1 MVINLKKRV
10 IFQEKE
16 NLAGKKEN
24 FLIIDCKKCSEK
36 EKKFYKNKT
45 CIYCLLLNLFINK
58 NNKFNRILISKNEI
72 LIEPEQYDLILDYF
86 KKLNKIKRINQKI
99 ENVRKKRCVYQE
111 FKCKNFPD
119 YFSLVKI
126 HDFEFYD
133 PVLVYNTHLKR
144 ISFLE
149 ENKILN
155 NFCLNCVN
163 YLKSLEK
170 SIAEILNHLKIIKLL
185 NTFKYESGKSQNS
198 FNFYKNLFSKSFQL
212 HTKDQESRFPTLLK
226 QEEIIKTYMIG
237 KNNLYQVYI
246 SNISFEAENKY
257 LVHYN
262 YHSRSE
268 EDYIKKI
275 IQDISNSLNIV
286 NFDQII
292 PLENLINIYKR
303 ESLKILNE
311 KYRFSKIDS
320 NKIAFISALKRLNLE
335 KIFPLLID
343 DFIEEIFLDSPH
355 DEIYIN
361 HQKYGRC
368 RTNIKFNIREIE
380 RIKTLLR
387 LYSGQRLDF
396 MKPSI
401 KLVLKNKFF
410 YCRFALDIEPI
421 QLNNFALDI
430 RKLNKNILNIQDL
443 LKNGTLNPLMATF
456 LYFNILRRRNITVT
470 GETDTGK
477 TTLINAL
484 DLLTPKEFRK
494 IYVENIVESLN
505 QFNFGKHQ
513 LKYKVDSYD
522 SSLKE
527 NYSKSSQ
534 IKTLLHRSP
543 DMIYLG
549 EILTKEEA
557 EAMFHCLAAGLRG
570 FQTIHSNN
578 IDSLINRFVHHF
590 KINKSC
596 LNDLDLIILM
606 KKDGNQRKIISISEI
621 GDNLKIEKLYNN
633 IFQYN
638 PESKKW
644 NLLNPLF
651 ETKIVNE
658 LRRYEDLSRENFLF
672 IIKIYNDIFTFISK
686 INKVDNYKLI
696 NFFHRISYNSF
707 QSYDILENFWNNWKK
722 NRGLNF

>member
-1 MVINLKKRV
+1 MVLNLKERV

-16 NLAGKKEN
+16 NFEGKKEN

-36 EKKFYKNKT
+36 EKKFYKNIT
-45 CIYCLLLNLFINK
+45 CIYCFLLNLFINK

-72 LIEPEQYDLILDYF
+72 LIEPEQYDLVLDYF
-86 KKLNKIKRINQKI
+86 KNLNKIKRINQKI
-99 ENVRKKRCVYQE
+99 ENLRKKRCVYQE
-111 FKCKNFPD
+111 FKCKNFPE

-144 ISFLE
+144 ISYIEDNRIF
-149 ENKILN
+149 ND
-155 NFCLNCVN
+155 FCLKCVN
-163 YLKSLEK
+163 YLKSLES
-170 SIAEILNHLKIIKLL
+170 SIAEILNHLKIIKML
-185 NTFKYESGKSQNS
+185 NTFKSESEKAYHSLK
-198 FNFYKNLFSKSFQL
+198 FYKRLFSKSFQL
-212 HTKDQESRFPTLLK
+212 HIKDQESKIPTLLT
-226 QEEIIKTYMIG
+226 QGDLIKTYMIG

-246 SNISFEAENKY
+246 TNISFEAENKY

-262 YHSRSE
+262 YQSRSE
-268 EDYIKKI
+268 EDYIRKI

-292 PLENLINIYKR
+292 PLENLINLYNR
-303 ESLKILNE
+303 EALKILSE
-311 KYRFSKIDS
+311 KYRFSKID
-320 NKIAFISALKRLNLE
+320 NKKIAFISALKRLNLE

-343 DFIEEIFLDSPH
+343 DFIEEIFLDSPY
-355 DEIYIN
+355 DKIYIN

-368 RTNIKFNIREIE
+368 RTDLKFNRREIE

-387 LYSGQRLDF
+387 LYSGQRLDY

-443 LKNGTLNPLMATF
+443 LKNGTLSPLMASF
-456 LYFNILRRRNITVT
+456 LYFNILRRRNLTVT

-494 IYVENIVESLN
+494 IYIENIVESLN
-505 QFNFGKHQ
+505 QFSFGKHQ

-522 SSLKE
+522 SLLKE
-527 NYSKSSQ
+527 KYSKSSQ
-534 IKTLLHRSP
+534 IKTLLHRTP
-543 DMIYLG
+543 DIIYLG

-578 IDSLINRFVHHF
+578 IESLINRFVYHF

-596 LNDLDLIILM
+596 LDDLDLIILM
-606 KKDGNQRKIISISEI
+606 KKDGYQRKIISISEI
-621 GDNLKIEKLYNN
+621 GNDLDIPKLYNN

-658 LRRYEDLSRENFLF
+658 LRRYEDLNRENFSL
-672 IIKIYNDIFTFISK
+672 IIKIYNEIFTFISK
-686 INKVDNYKLI
+686 IKKIDNYKLI

-707 QSYDILENFWNNWKK
+707 QSYDILKNFWNNWKK

>member
-1 MVINLKKRV
+1 MVINLKERV

-16 NLAGKKEN
+16 NLAGRKEN

-45 CIYCLLLNLFINK
+45 CINCFLLNLFINK

-72 LIEPEQYDLILDYF
+72 LIEPEQYDLFLEYF

-99 ENVRKKRCVYQE
+99 ENIRKKRCVYQE
-111 FKCKNFPD
+111 FKCKNFPE

-144 ISFLE
+144 ISTIE
-149 ENKILN
+149 ENKIFN
-155 NFCLNCVN
+155 DFCLKCVN

-170 SIAEILNHLKIIKLL
+170 SIAEILHPLKIIKLL
-185 NTFKYESGKSQNS
+185 NKFKCESDKSYHS
-198 FNFYKNLFSKSFQL
+198 LKFYKRLFSKSFQI
-212 HTKDQESRFPTLLK
+212 HTEDQESKHPTLLT
-226 QEEIIKTYMIG
+226 QGELIKTYMIG

-246 SNISFEAENKY
+246 TNISFEAENKY
-257 LVHYN
+257 LVRYN
-262 YHSRSE
+262 YQSRLE

-292 PLENLINIYKR
+292 PLENLINLYKR
-303 ESLKILNE
+303 ESLKILSE
-311 KYRFSKIDS
+311 KYRFSKIEN
-320 NKIAFISALKRLNLE
+320 NKIAFISALKLLNLE

-343 DFIEEIFLDSPH
+343 DFIEEIFLDSPY

-368 RTNIKFNIREIE
+368 RTNLKFNRREIE

-387 LYSGQRLDF
+387 LYSGQRLDY

-401 KLVLKNKFF
+401 KHVLKNKFF

-443 LKNGTLNPLMATF
+443 LKNKTLNPLMAAF

-494 IYVENIVESLN
+494 IYIENIVESLN
-505 QFNFGKHQ
+505 QFSFGKHQ

-522 SSLKE
+522 SLLKDK
-527 NYSKSSQ
+527 YSKSSQ
-534 IKTLLHRSP
+534 IKTLLHRTP
-543 DMIYLG
+543 DIIYLG

-578 IDSLINRFVHHF
+578 IESLINRFLHHF

-596 LNDLDLIILM
+596 LDDLDLIVLM

-621 GDNLKIEKLYNN
+621 GNDLEIAKLYNN
-633 IFQYN
+633 LFQYN

-644 NLLNPLF
+644 NLLIPLF
-651 ETKIVNE
+651 ETKIVDE
-658 LRRYEDLSRENFLF
+658 LRRYEDLSRENFSK
-672 IIKIYNDIFTFISK
+672 IIKIYADIFTFISK
-686 INKVDNYKLI
+686 IKKIDNYKLI

-707 QSYDILENFWNNWKK
+707 QSYDILKNFWNNWKK
-722 NRGLNF
+722 N

>member
-1 MVINLKKRV
+1 MIANLKTRI

-24 FLIIDCKKCSEK
+24 FLIIDCKQCSEK
-36 EKKFYKNKT
+36 EKNFYNNKT
-45 CIYCLLLNLFINK
+45 CIYCFLHNLFVNK
-58 NNKFNRILISKNEI
+58 NSKFNYILISKNEI
-72 LIEPEQYDLILDYF
+72 LIEPKQFELFLEYF

-99 ENVRKKRCVYQE
+99 EKVRKKRCIYQE
-111 FKCKNFPD
+111 FKCKYVPD

-133 PVLVYNTHLKR
+133 PILVYNIHFKR
-144 ISFLE
+144 ISFLK
-149 ENKILN
+149 ENTIFN

-163 YLKSLEK
+163 YLKNLET
-170 SIAEILNHLKIIKLL
+170 SISKTLNNLRIIKLL
-185 NTFKYESGKSQNS
+185 NSFEYESDQTQDNLD
-198 FNFYKNLFSKSFQL
+198 FYKNLFSKSFQL
-212 HTKDQESRFPTLLK
+212 YTKNQECKVPSLLK
-226 QEEIIKTYMIG
+226 KEELINTYIIGTD
-237 KNNLYQVYI
+237 NLYQVYV
-246 SNISFEAENKY
+246 SNIPFEAENKY
-257 LVHYN
+257 LVSYN
-262 YHSRSE
+262 CKSRAE

-275 IQDISNSLNIV
+275 VQDISNSLNIV

-292 PLENLINIYKR
+292 PLENLINLYKQ
-303 ESLKILNE
+303 ESLKILN
-311 KYRFSKIDS
+311 KNYRFAKIDN

-343 DFIEEIFLDSPH
+343 DFIEEIFLDSPY

-361 HQKYGRC
+361 HQQYGRC
-368 RTNIKFNIREIE
+368 RTNIKFNISEIE

-396 MKPSI
+396 MNPSL

-421 QLNNFALDI
+421 NLNNFALDI

-443 LKNGTLNPLMATF
+443 LKKGSLNPLMATF
-456 LYFNILRRRNITVT
+456 LYFIILRRRNITVT

-505 QFNFGKHQ
+505 QFNYGKHQ
-513 LKYKVDSYD
+513 LKYKIDSYD
-522 SSLKE
+522 SILKE

-534 IKTLLHRSP
+534 IKTLLHRTP

-557 EAMFHCLAAGLRG
+557 KAMFHCLAAGLRG
-570 FQTIHSNN
+570 FQTIHTNN
-578 IDSLINRFVHHF
+578 IDSLINRFIHHF

-596 LNDLDLIILM
+596 LNDLDIIILM
-606 KKDGNQRKIISISEI
+606 KKDANQRKIISISEI
-621 GDNLKIEKLYNN
+621 GSNLKKDKLYNN
-633 IFQYN
+633 LFQYN

-644 NLLNPLF
+644 NLVNPLF
-651 ETKIVNE
+651 ETKIINE
-658 LRRYEDLSRENFLF
+658 LRRYEDLSRENFSFL
-672 IIKIYNDIFTFISK
+672 IKIYNEIFTYISK
-686 INKVDNYKLI
+686 ANKVDNYKLI
-696 NFFHRISYNSF
+696 NFFDRISYNSF
-707 QSYDILENFWNNWKK
+707 QSNDALENFWYNWKN
-722 NRGLNF
+722 NRGLNL